1 MTPEEAREL
10 RHELRTPVN
19 HLIGYAELLLE
30 EDDAEESDVQAL
42 QAVRAHAREV
52 LELVPALLGDG
63 PSLVPVSALTDLVGN
78 LTATV
83 DRLAATTSLPRADVE
98 RLSVAA
104 IRLGALAARLTEGPL
119 LVQRDVGDA
128 AAPLKGRLETVLVV
142 DDDEDNRNV
151 LAGGQPSWATASSR
165 PATASKHWKHSLSPT
180 PASTSCCST

>member
-1 MTPEEAREL
+1 MLSRRLERRGFTVVMAVDGGEGVAMARSEM
-10 RHELRTPVN
+10 P
-19 HLIGYAELLLE
+19 
-30 EDDAEESDVQAL
+30 
-42 QAVRAHAREV
+42 
-52 LELVPALLGDG
+52 
-63 PSLVPVSALTDLVGN
+63 DLV
-78 LTATV
+78 LM
-83 DRLAATTSLPRADVE
+83 DMSLPAMNGWEATQAVE